1 MKADILSTC
10 DAETWE
16 DLPMSKKMAA
26 LIKAQDDPVYFWTHP
41 ALGNTKPWDSQIST
55 LRDFY
60 SKDDKDKRK
69 YSELIFVSGMRGGK
83 TTIAA
88 MISLFEVFKLLIL
101 DDPAAHYKLA
111 PGSEIQCI
119 NVAPSE
125 PQALDTVFKR
135 SKELVA
141 HSPFFM
147 SKNFELV
154 YNAIKFPDKNITIKA
169 LGSNS
174 GSGVGRTVKCFIADE
189 VSSFLDNQNKRS
201 AQEVYSRLSKS
212 TATFKPWNENI
223 RVAISSPLYDGDFIT
238 TMHKRAKDEYW
249 DWAMTI
255 WEPTWNLNPNLTK
268 EVLEEER
275 RKDPISFDR
284 DFGATPG
291 TEVENF
297 FSPQLIKRIKD
308 AQDKNVNFLE
318 DLEHLEAKNDAVY
331 YIVGTDPAI
340 KNDSFGLALGHVTT
354 TGEVVIDGTLSFT
367 AGLGE
372 EIKGEDIRQVLI
384 PLFEH
389 LPVQFYVFDAY
400 LHGDLKDLAENYG
413 ITTFQHYLNLED
425 WIKTRDMLDKGDA
438 QLPLDEQLTKEL
450 QYLQLLK
457 GKQVDHPRKF
467 PDGSRGGKDIADAC
481 CQIISLVKR
490 TEDLQ
495 SKKYGKVPSF
505 IVQTF

>member
-1 MKADILSTC
+1 MKSGIISTC
-10 DAETWE
+10 DAADWS
-16 DLPMSKKMAA
+16 DLPQHKKMSV
-26 LIKAQDDPVYFWTHP
+26 LLKASEDPVYFWTHP
-41 ALGNTKPWDSQIST
+41 ALGNTKPWAAQT
-55 LRDFY
+55 KMLKDFY
-60 SKDDKDKRK
+60 SKNKDGKRN
-69 YSELIFVSGMRGGK
+69 YSELIFVSGMRGVK
-83 TTIAA
+83 TTLAA
-88 MISLFEVFKLLIL
+88 MISLYEVFKLLIL
-101 DDPAAHYKLA
+101 DDPAKHYNLG

-147 SKNFELV
+147 AREYELV

-238 TMHKRAKDEYW
+238 SMHKRAKEEEW

-268 EVLEEER
+268 DVLEEER
-275 RKDPISFDR
+275 KKDPISFDR

-291 TEVENF
+291 VEVENF
-297 FSPQLIKRIKD
+297 FSSELIKRIKMS
-308 AQDKNVNFLE
+308 QERNHNLLE

-354 TGEVVIDGTLSFT
+354 SGDIIIDGSLSFS
-367 AGLGE
+367 ADRGE
-372 EIKGEDIRQVLI
+372 EIKSEDIKQILV
-384 PLFEH
+384 PLFEQ
-389 LPVQFYVFDAY
+389 LPVQYYVFDAY
-400 LHGDLKDLAENYG
+400 LHGELKDLAETYG
-413 ITTFQHYLNLED
+413 ITTFQHYLNIED
-425 WIKTRDMLDKGDA
+425 WFKTRDALDKGTA

-450 QYLQLLK
+450 QYLQLIK
-457 GKQVDHPRKF
+457 AKQVDHPRKF
-467 PDGSRGGKDIADAC
+467 PDGSQGGKDVADAC

-495 SKKYGKVPSF
+495 SNKYSKVPSF